1 MIQNQRKAFSMLTS
15 IFVIV
20 LMATVAI
27 LVMSMAGKI
36 IKETTAQY
44 QKEQAALLA
53 KSYTEYAILAVM
65 SNDRNATGNDC
76 IENIDGFI
84 GDNIASVDN
93 GEGYS
98 INTRIAYISDNDAT
112 NGSSVSTCDATRI
125 LDSSG
130 IATPESA
137 LNIIVDVY
145 VRYRDADNPN
155 IVTAP
160 NTVPWVT
167 YHRRTLQKI

>member
-1 MIQNQRKAFSMLTS
+1 MMYTQRKAFSMLTA

-20 LMATVAI
+20 LMATVAM
-27 LVMSMAGKI
+27 LVMNLSGKI

-44 QKEQAALLA
+44 QKEQAAILA
-53 KSYTEYAILAVM
+53 KSYTEYAIMAVM

-76 IENIDGFI
+76 IENIDGRI
-84 GDNIASVDN
+84 GADVNN
-93 GEGYS
+93 GQGYL

-112 NGSSVSTCDATRI
+112 NGSSVSTCAATRI

-130 IATPESA
+130 ISTPESA

-145 VRYRDADNPN
+145 VRYRDPDHPN
-155 IVTAP
+155 ITTAP